1 MQDTRCINIDW
12 LEVYCL
18 EDSIGYPHNADYF
31 RRCGLHVVQRDYGTP
46 IYHEMFT
53 IFGNDNQP
61 LLEVRRNPKSQIGLQ
76 EHGVLDPNACH
87 VRLCNRTCYFNE
99 PAKLLQQF
107 LETYG
112 LHYQRISRIDICLD
126 FVKFDFGDDPAEFM
140 RRYMAG
146 RYSKIN
152 QANIS
157 AHGTDQWH
165 GRIWNSVSWGN
176 PKSMVSTKFY
186 NKKLE
191 LTQVHDKPYIRQAW
205 RAAGLVDD
213 ELTLTKFDA
222 DGNPTQPDI
231 WRVEFSIKSGTRNWF
246 RIEDQHRGGKP
257 LSVKH
262 NLQMYSTREDYLNV
276 FLSLADHYFHF
287 KKFEPDKRKDRC
299 ADKLTFNTKKHRV
312 FYKLENVATKDEPAK
327 RLHNLYAKI
336 VEYRDSH
343 PMPQIY
349 NACNVILAD
358 LELSMRTT
366 SLVKPW
372 PLDEVA
378 IIRNVIARRI
388 HSHDKPLNQ
397 DIAEER
403 MVLNLTRQIFADESP

>member
-1 MQDTRCINIDW
+1 
-12 LEVYCL
+12 
-18 EDSIGYPHNADYF
+18 
-31 RRCGLHVVQRDYGTP
+31 
-46 IYHEMFT
+46 
-53 IFGNDNQP
+53 
-61 LLEVRRNPKSQIGLQ
+61 
-76 EHGVLDPNACH
+76 
-87 VRLCNRTCYFNE
+87 
-99 PAKLLQQF
+99 
-107 LETYG
+107 
-112 LHYQRISRIDICLD
+112 
-126 FVKFDFGDDPAEFM
+126 
-140 RRYMAG
+140 
-146 RYSKIN
+146 
-152 QANIS
+152 
-157 AHGTDQWH
+157 
-165 GRIWNSVSWGN
+165 
-176 PKSMVSTKFY
+176 MVSTKFY

-246 RIEDQHRGGKP
+246 RIEDQHRGGKH

-327 RLHNLYAKI
+327 RLHNLYTKI
-336 VEYRDSH
+336 QAYRDSH

-349 NACNVILAD
+349 NACNIILAD

-372 PLDEVA
+372 PLDEIA
-378 IIRNVIARRI
+378 IIRNVIAKRI

-403 MVLNLTRQIFADESP
+403 VMLDLTRQIFADD